1 MWVDE
6 RKIAAIGVQI
16 SRGIATHGLAL
27 NVITDLAFFD
37 HIVPCGLAD
46 KEVTTLEKETG
57 DAVDMKA
64 VSEVMTS
71 SFVKEFRYSLVDRV
85 SIEALVQDTL
95 KAVV

>member
-27 NVITDLAFFD
+27 NVTTDLAFFD

-46 KEVTTLEKETG
+46 KEVTTLGKETG
-57 DAVDMKA
+57 AAVDLKA

-71 SFVKEFRYSLVDRV
+71 SFVKQFRYSHVDFV
-85 SIEALVQDTL
+85 SIEALAQDTP
-95 KAVV
+95 KAVL